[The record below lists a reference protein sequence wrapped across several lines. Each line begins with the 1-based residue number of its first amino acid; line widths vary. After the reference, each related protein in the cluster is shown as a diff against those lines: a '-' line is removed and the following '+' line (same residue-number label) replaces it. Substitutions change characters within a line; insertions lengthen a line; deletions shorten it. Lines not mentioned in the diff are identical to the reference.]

1 MTDPTP
7 PAEPTSPVVEDAPA
21 APAPRTVGELA
32 NRKLKPADQPQPP
45 ATTRTAELA
54 VTTSD
59 QPDDDTQ
66 AGLHNR
72 LVQAF
77 KELQFVSEQPSS
89 LRDVVALAARGD
101 WTTAEAGP
109 ARTLAQVHATA
120 VQVPLLTVAYF
131 IAWSCRSPARLW
143 TVFALVNTVGSALNA
158 IPVINLVI
166 PDWLTWGFWPPF
178 CWIF

>member
-1 MTDPTP
+1 MTDTTP
-7 PAEPTSPVVEDAPA
+7 AAEPASSAVEVDPE

-32 NRKLKPADQPQPP
+32 TSKFKPADRPQPP
-45 ATTRTAELA
+45 STTSTELA
-54 VTTSD
+54 VTSD
-59 QPDDDTQ
+59 QMGDDTE
-66 AGLHNR
+66 AGLHKR
-72 LVQAF
+72 FVKAF
-77 KELQFVSEQPSS
+77 NELQFVSEQPSS

-101 WTTAEAGP
+101 WTTAETGP
-109 ARTLAQVHATA
+109 ARTLAQIHATA

-143 TVFALVNTVGSALNA
+143 TVFALVNTVGAALNA

-178 CWIF
+178 CWIL

>member
-7 PAEPTSPVVEDAPA
+7 TVEPTSPDGDDMPEAQT
-21 APAPRTVGELA
+21 PRTVGELA
-32 NRKLKPADQPQPP
+32 RRKLKTAEPQSPAS
-45 ATTRTAELA
+45 TRTADLA
-54 VTTSD
+54 VTSD
-59 QPDDDTQ
+59 QTDNDSG
-66 AGLHNR
+66 AGLHAR
-72 LVQAF
+72 LATAF
-77 KELQFVSEQPSS
+77 KELRFVSEQPTA

-109 ARTLAQVHATA
+109 ARTLAQIHATA

-131 IAWSCRSPARLW
+131 LAWSCRSPARLW
-143 TVFALVNTVGSALNA
+143 TVFALVNTVGSALNT